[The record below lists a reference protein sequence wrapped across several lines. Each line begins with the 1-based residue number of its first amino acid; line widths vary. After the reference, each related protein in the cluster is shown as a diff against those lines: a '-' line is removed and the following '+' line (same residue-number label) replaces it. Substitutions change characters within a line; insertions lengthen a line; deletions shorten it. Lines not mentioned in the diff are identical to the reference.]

1 MATATQIELQQR
13 RHRLTAY
20 RPRRW
25 AIRCLALIGP
35 LVTTFATSDGRA
47 DAQQH
52 AVHESIQIRGSG
64 AVIPLAERV
73 AEIYMLDHP
82 NAIVAVSSGGN
93 RRGIKSLIMGTC
105 DMAMAATDIPPDLE
119 RLALEKK
126 VQLVGT
132 EIFHD
137 AVVAVVHPSNPVG
150 DLSIHQLHEVFRGA
164 ITNWKEL
171 GGKDAPIIVVTQDP
185 DSGTFDIFKKA
196 VLGNNA
202 VITPKAIVTPDDEFI
217 EHVTEDAIAYTGE
230 HDMKELKILSIGGIH
245 ATIRT
250 VASGQYPIRRT
261 LRLYQRKPV
270 TPLGKALLDYFLA
283 PDKGQAFVR
292 TFGDVPVN
300 P

>member
-1 MATATQIELQQR
+1 MATAKKIEPQR
-13 RHRLTAY
+13 RRHGLVAVS
-20 RPRRW
+20 PRRW
-25 AIRCLALIGP
+25 ALRCLVLIGP
-35 LVTTFATSDGRA
+35 WVTVFATCDGQA
-47 DAQQH
+47 DAIPQV
-52 AVHESIQIRGSG
+52 VHKSIQIRGSG

-73 AEIYMLDHP
+73 AETYMTDHP
-82 NAIVAVSSGGN
+82 DTIVAVSSGGN

-105 DMAMAATDIPPDLE
+105 DMAMAATDIPPDLQ
-119 RLALEKK
+119 RLASEKK

-137 AVVAVVHPSNPVG
+137 AVVAVVHPSNPVW
-150 DLSIHQLHEVFRGA
+150 DLSMHQLHEVFRGA
-164 ITNWKEL
+164 ITNWKDL
-171 GGKDAPIIVVTQDP
+171 GGRDASIIVVTQDP

-196 VLGNNA
+196 VLGNDS

-230 HDMKELKILSIGGIH
+230 HDMKELKVLSIGGVR

-250 VASGQYPIRRT
+250 IASGQYPIRRT
-261 LRLYQRKPV
+261 LRLYQRNPV